1 MVRILRLFILI
12 LSLSAW
18 VALASP
24 FPAQDG
30 MSIGESTHAVAHA
43 EVEPTAGASNQAA
56 AHGKSA
62 HGESHMPHRMM
73 ILVLQLGILV
83 LAARFCGEV
92 FERYLKQPAVLGE
105 LCAGMILG
113 PHALGPFIHLPG
125 GGALFD
131 IFPNT
136 MGISPEL
143 YGVATLASIILL
155 FMVGLETDFKQFIR
169 YAGPGL
175 AVGLGGVLVSF
186 VAGDL
191 IYVVMVGGKFMDPAA
206 LFMGTVS
213 TATSVGITARVLSEK
228 KKLDSPEGTTILAGA
243 VIDDVLGILILAV
256 VLGIAAAGQ
265 SGDQQVA
272 WGKIGLIAFK
282 AVGFWLGATVLG
294 ILASSRIAAFMYWFR
309 TSGSIVGL
317 GFGMALLLAGIAE
330 TFGLA
335 MIIGAYIMGLSLS
348 KEHISHKL
356 ERSLIPVYACMVP
369 IFFAVMGML
378 VDFSAMGTALSFGL
392 VYTALAILAKIAG
405 SGIPALFVGFNALGA
420 ARIGLGMLPRGEVA
434 LIVAGIGMGANFLEP
449 SMFGVIIMMTLITTV
464 VAPPS
469 LVALFNRKSS
479 GLSRKRQAQSKTR
492 SDVHKVILID
502 SLTWTNHDLLLMCIQ
517 NAFETQQFSVNIL
530 NADDG
535 IYQFSGEI
543 GEEIINVTLRDRMD
557 RIEIKTQP
565 EHHDLVRKL
574 VDAAVQDAHDRIA
587 KLQVKEIQLT

>member
-1 MVRILRLFILI
+1 MVRILRLSIAILG
-12 LSLSAW
+12 LSAW
-18 VALASP
+18 VVLAAPSSTQEGQITRES
-24 FPAQDG
+24 AQA
-30 MSIGESTHAVAHA
+30 GEQTTADQPHGATTSSA
-43 EVEPTAGASNQAA
+43 EHGA
-56 AHGKSA
+56 SA

-83 LAARFCGEV
+83 LAARFLGEI
-92 FERYLKQPAVLGE
+92 FERTLKQPAVLGE
-105 LCAGMILG
+105 LSAGMILG

-125 GGALFD
+125 GEALFEVY
-131 IFPNT
+131 PGA

-175 AVGLGGVLVSF
+175 AVGLGGVLASF

-191 IYVVMVGGKFMDPAA
+191 IYVVMVGGHFMDPAA

-256 VLGIAAAGQ
+256 VLGIAATGQ
-265 SGDQQVA
+265 GGDQQVA

-282 AVGFWLGATVLG
+282 AVGFWLGATILG

-378 VDFSAMGTALSFGL
+378 VDFKAMGAALSFGL
-392 VYTALAILAKIAG
+392 VYSLLAILTKIAG
-405 SGIPALFVGFNALGA
+405 SGIPALFVGFNTLGA

-434 LIVAGIGMGANFLEP
+434 LIVAGIGMGANFLDP

-464 VAPPS
+464 VAPPA

-535 IYQFSGEI
+535 IYQFSGES

-574 VDAAVQDAHDRIA
+574 VDAAVQDAHDRIS